1 MGIVGAHTDQ
11 AVQTNCG
18 GEASHVALRCHAMIT
33 FVLKSVRTLFDLES
47 SQVESV
53 GAFLEVEDGQTCK
66 LCSLE

>member
-1 MGIVGAHTDQ
+1 
-11 AVQTNCG
+11 
-18 GEASHVALRCHAMIT
+18 MIT
-33 FVLKSVRTLFDLES
+33 FVLTLLDLES